1 MARRITPMAS
11 IRAKGRDCSCGST
24 VEIKNCRCTDC
35 ALWPYRYGK
44 RPETVAKA
52 AAKKAE

>member
-1 MARRITPMAS
+1 MAIRMTPMAS
-11 IRAKGRDCSCGST
+11 IRAKCRNCSCGST
-24 VEIKNCRCTDC
+24 MEIKNCLCADC
-35 ALWPYRYGK
+35 ALWPYRFGK